1 VCLLYCFFLLECLQD
16 FSSLHILP
24 LGLESLIADLACF
37 DETSSRFIQKRL
49 RLGTDEERS
58 LALATAL
65 SSFDRLWRDQN
76 GNFLIQGLFEF
87 GSTADKKELME
98 AIYGQDVVTLCLHM
112 YGYVTMPRGLNLY
125 MTLKYC
131 LLTNHAS
138 DCPIPNTQLSHYSE
152 GRSTN

>member
-1 VCLLYCFFLLECLQD
+1 MVCACVLLFCASHEFHQISNPLRYC
-16 FSSLHILP
+16 HIL
-24 LGLESLIADLACF
+24 LDSLIADLACF

-65 SSFDRLWRDQN
+65 SSFERLWRDQY

-98 AIYGQDVVTLCLHM
+98 SVYGQDVVSLCLHM
-112 YGYVTMPRGLNLY
+112 HGYVTIMAC
-125 MTLKYC
+125 TLPHIISCVY
-131 LLTNHAS
+131 
-138 DCPIPNTQLSHYSE
+138 
-152 GRSTN
+152 